1 MEYFSLTTPGILA
14 QEWLQLVH
22 LLRAAMVAMKAALD
36 RRRCASPYCHKAAH
50 DKRSRFC
57 LGCRSLQR
65 SADLMRKKFRSK
77 QTKSKQAKKTRARQ
91 EATARD
97 VLAWCHKAGRPPRPN
112 RKKPAG
118 ELTAEEAAERRLYYR
133 WEKIRAKPCCAAALK
148 LYRQIT
154 AATQEVQTASQ
165 ETQAVR
171 KVAGYHAV
179 LAAARKWHEAH
190 DGRLPRRH
198 RQASNEETRLARQL
212 ENVRLRN
219 KDPGVA
225 AVLDELDQ
233 LAATTTPTKNRGG
246 QAIARKLA
254 GQQLL
259 SAAGA

>member
-1 MEYFSLTTPGILA
+1 MEYFSPTTPGILA

-36 RRRCASPYCHKAAH
+36 VQRCASPYCQKAAH
-50 DKRSRFC
+50 VKRPRFW
-57 LGCRSLQR
+57 LGRRSLQL
-65 SADLMRKKFRSK
+65 AAAGKKFRSK
-77 QTKSKQAKKTRARQ
+77 QTKSKQAKKTPAQQ

-171 KVAGYHAV
+171 KVAGCHAV
-179 LAAARKWHEAH
+179 LAAARKWQEAH

-246 QAIARKLA
+246 QAMARKLA